1 MGPAHERLHPLEPEE
16 FESMERLKST
26 PPEPQPERTTALE
39 HLAEALALLKRAG
52 VRAHNHTQLR
62 RASEFFENARAELKK
77 GGR

>member
-1 MGPAHERLHPLEPEE
+1 
-16 FESMERLKST
+16 MERPKST

-39 HLAEALALLKRAG
+39 HLAEAMALLKRAN

-62 RASEFFENARAELKK
+62 RASEFFENVQHELKK